1 MERYK
6 ASSLLP
12 ICIAFVFTI
21 PGIAQG
27 FEGSLELGAGITR
40 SRANIYELSDGFMK
54 DSYFDMTGQARHL
67 LLTTPLT
74 DDLSVAIGCRDFGT
88 TLSDDHYDT
97 QTQRS
102 KAYELQLDYA
112 FYKRENLS
120 LHAWAGIANWRS
132 SLEERAVV
140 QIDYTLYWSDKTVE
154 RTSGYT
160 PKLGLGLSYRFTDRL
175 SIGAKYDYY
184 RKLGEGKV
192 MIDRYSVLIGDFVG
206 ASTGH
211 EPLEF
216 SLDAF
221 EITIGYRF

>member
-1 MERYK
+1 MERYI
-6 ASSLLP
+6 ALTLTL
-12 ICIAFVFTI
+12 IYTAFVLST
-21 PGIAQG
+21 PRIAQG
-27 FEGSLELGAGITR
+27 FEGSLELGTGITR
-40 SRANIYELSDGFMK
+40 SRPNIYELSDGFFN
-54 DSYFDMTGQARHL
+54 DSNFDKTGQARHL

-74 DDLSVAIGCRDFGT
+74 GDLSVAIGYRDFGT
-88 TLSDDHYDT
+88 TLSVDHYDT

-112 FYKRENLS
+112 LYKRENLS

-132 SLEERAVV
+132 SLEERSVV
-140 QIDYTLYWSDKTVE
+140 QIDYTLYLGDKTVE

-160 PKLGLGLSYRFTDRL
+160 PKLGLGLSYQLSDRL

-192 MIDRYSVLIGDFVG
+192 MIDRYKILIGDIWG
-206 ASTGH
+206 AVTGH

-216 SLDAF
+216 ALDTF
-221 EITIGYRF
+221 EITIGLRF